1 MGRVGRLWRSLLL
14 ENVGPE
20 QLAAGLIVG
29 DPVLQVGRQLRGLHL
44 QREGRVRPDPDLP
57 GAQPSP
63 RGRAAPHQPFSR
75 QIPALGSAYPTLNLT
90 LDPGPSA
97 PSGTGRPQGIPAR
110 PGEGRLTGHGCHPS
124 AHA

>member
-1 MGRVGRLWRSLLL
+1 MLKEEARPLQPAHAASRSRLVGRVGRLWRSLLL
-14 ENVGPE
+14 ENVVEPTLGPE

-75 QIPALGSAYPTLNLT
+75 QIPAL
-90 LDPGPSA
+90 
-97 PSGTGRPQGIPAR
+97 
-110 PGEGRLTGHGCHPS
+110 
-124 AHA
+124 